1 MNQKINLKD
10 IAKKAYTSYHQDGIL
25 DITISIVIIAFGIM
39 IILDLPWLGG
49 TFGIVAMSFYAAA
62 KKVLTV
68 PRIGYVK
75 LPTQR
80 AQRINVALLGL
91 GVLSLLFAGLA
102 FIQTTGEGTPAWLQ
116 LLIDNYMIT
125 IGLII
130 SWLFVLAGYTFRT
143 KRMYIYALASITL
156 FGVGHFIYFPLQYY
170 LTLLG
175 ILVMVI
181 GLAMMIRFVRKYP
194 RAVKPWMHNT

>member
-1 MNQKINLKD
+1 MNQKINLKE

-25 DITISIVIIAFGIM
+25 DITISLVIIAFGIM
-39 IILDLPWLGG
+39 MVLDLPWLGG

-62 KKVLTV
+62 KKLLTV

-75 LPTQR
+75 FPTQR

-102 FIQTTGEGTPAWLQ
+102 FVQTGEGTPAWLQ

-125 IGLII
+125 VGLII
-130 SWLFVLAGYTFRT
+130 SGLFVLAGYTCRT
-143 KRMYIYALASITL
+143 KRMYTYALASITI

-175 ILVMVI
+175 TLVLII
-181 GLAMMIRFVRKYP
+181 GLAMLIRFVSKYP
-194 RAVKPWMHNT
+194 KAAETMDA

>member
-1 MNQKINLKD
+1 MNQKINLKE
-10 IAKKAYTSYHQDGIL
+10 IAKNAYTSYHQDGIL

-39 IILDLPWLGG
+39 MVLDLPWLGG
-49 TFGIVAMSFYAAA
+49 GFGIIAMSFYAAA

-102 FIQTTGEGTPAWLQ
+102 FIQTTGEGTPVWLQ

-125 IGLII
+125 VGLII
-130 SWLFVLAGYTFRT
+130 SGLFVLAGYTFRT
-143 KRMYIYALASITL
+143 KRMYTYALASITI

-175 ILVMVI
+175 ILVLVI
-181 GLAMMIRFVRKYP
+181 GLAMMIRFVSKYP
-194 RAVKPWMHNT
+194 KAAETMDA